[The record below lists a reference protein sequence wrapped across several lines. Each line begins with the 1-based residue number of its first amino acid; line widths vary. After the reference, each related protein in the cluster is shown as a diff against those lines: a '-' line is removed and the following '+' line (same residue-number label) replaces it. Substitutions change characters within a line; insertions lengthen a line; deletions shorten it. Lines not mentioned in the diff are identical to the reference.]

1 MIDLMKGEMRAV
13 HKDERLFHLS
23 VGDNALALPVTAG
36 IAEATTKN
44 FNEDAFTV

>member
-36 IAEATTKN
+36 IAEATTKP
-44 FNEDAFTV
+44 FRK